1 MVAPF
6 PRVVAGAELSPVRDV
21 PESRSAVR
29 SLIRALTAMA
39 LEHYRGIPAGKI
51 AQQRWSGDQ
60 GAAYL
65 ARAAT
70 QPADLAGTAALVRRL
85 MPEFVQALASQSA
98 AAKIFQ
104 DGLQL
109 SFGRDGQISVP
120 TLLGDPTLAS
130 FVQEG
135 WPIPVVQGA
144 VQPLTTITPKKLA
157 CVIVL
162 TAEMVASSNVEALVE
177 DALFRSMALALDKVL
192 LDSNVGDASR
202 PAGLRA
208 GIAAITP
215 DPSPDS
221 LAALINDISNLY
233 LQVAPVSF
241 GPPLFI
247 TSLAR
252 SLTAQLLLPHGWDE
266 IKHVGCV
273 ALRGTTDI
281 MAVAPNSVVAVYGND
296 VEISSSR
303 ESSLQMESAPT
314 NLMDGPTRSLFQTDC
329 IAIRLKLP
337 VTWALRTPG
346 AVAWLTASH
355 W

>member
-1 MVAPF
+1 MTAPFAMPDVAP
-6 PRVVAGAELSPVRDV
+6 RQ
-21 PESRSAVR
+21 AVR
-29 SLIRALTAMA
+29 SLVRALTAVA
-39 LEHYRGIPAGKI
+39 LEQYKGIPASKI
-51 AQQRWSGDQ
+51 IQREWND
-60 GAAYL
+60 
-65 ARAAT
+65 
-70 QPADLAGTAALVRRL
+70 QPAWYLTRGATMPADMAGTAALVRTL
-85 MPEFVQALASQSA
+85 MPEFVEALASQSA

-109 SFGRDGQISVP
+109 TFGQDGRISVP
-120 TLLGDPTLAS
+120 TLLGDPSLAT

-135 WPIPVVQGA
+135 WPIPVVQGTT
-144 VQPLTTITPKKLA
+144 QPLTTITPKKLA

-177 DALFRSMALALDKVL
+177 DALFRSTALALDKAL
-192 LDSNVGDASR
+192 LDSNAGDNSR

-208 GIAAITP
+208 GIAALTS

-233 LQVAPVSF
+233 FQVAPVSS
-241 GPPLFI
+241 GPPMFV

-252 SLTAQLLLPHGWDE
+252 SLTAQLLLPHGWDS

-281 MAVAPNSVVAVYGND
+281 MAIAPGAVVSVYGGD
-296 VEISSSR
+296 IEISASR
-303 ESSLQMESAPT
+303 ENSLQMESAPT
-314 NLMDGPTRSLFQTDC
+314 NLTTGPTRSAWQTDC

-337 VTWALRTPG
+337 VTWALRTAG
-346 AVAWLTASH
+346 AVAWLTATH